1 MATEAEIK
9 AAAEA
14 ISRSFHEEGYIE
26 GQSDTSEWQEF
37 LNAARAAL
45 EAAERVREKNRNP

>member
-14 ISRSFHEEGYIE
+14 ISLSFHEEGYIE
-26 GQSDTSEWQEF
+26 GLSDPSEWDEF
-37 LNAARAAL
+37 VKAAKAAL
-45 EAAERVREKNRNP
+45 EAAEKVRAS